1 MSFLYFLFWKEGLGS
16 DLETL
21 RNENEERATPICT
34 SFQFQPFNWTR
45 TGSCT
50 TLKNRLNIR
59 IVHPSQFNVY
69 RSMYRFWQAWYPF
82 LELSM
87 NRDFESQSSK
97 FKFKKVPNIS
107 QGSTENSSVRNL
119 RIDSIEFMADRLTN
133 VLDECSQLLMRIIC
147 RNIGLI

>member
-59 IVHPSQFNVY
+59 IVHPSQCISVMVPVLAGVISVSWTINEPGLSLRIVLKFYQKSKDHFSV
-69 RSMYRFWQAWYPF
+69 RS
-82 LELSM
+82 
-87 NRDFESQSSK
+87 NRVDRVFVEETRVTRHACLNAYENTYSNIQKYWTNLK
-97 FKFKKVPNIS
+97 FKI
-107 QGSTENSSVRNL
+107 
-119 RIDSIEFMADRLTN
+119 
-133 VLDECSQLLMRIIC
+133 
-147 RNIGLI
+147 